1 MAKVDS
7 EAQENNNYTTLTFN
21 GPWVEDSWW
30 SLKPNKTVIKPL
42 LGVRVSQVFC
52 LSTVYE
58 AVIFED
64 LSNVIEYEAIHI
76 TSEELN
82 FNETVRDIA
91 VFRTSDT
98 EIRFVLGKMYDP
110 SIFNFELVYTIDE

>member
-98 EIRFVLGKMYDP
+98 EIRFVLDKMYDP